1 MRKAE
6 NLLYNICSKIKGKNG
21 YEKDDMAK
29 HKLGPSKKMSAV
41 KKKRKKAS
49 KSEQQTTAIKEKRKT
64 EKLMLSETRN
74 KHFYI
79 LFIFD
84 SII

>member
-41 KKKRKKAS
+41 KKK
-49 KSEQQTTAIKEKRKT
+49 KEKRQANQN
-64 EKLMLSETRN
+64 N
-74 KHFYI
+74 KQ
-79 LFIFD
+79 LQ
-84 SII
+84 